1 MKIDKSKVENQQI
14 TLTLHVEES
23 EIEKYLNR
31 AAQKLSNQ
39 LKIPGFRKGKA
50 PKSIVEKIVGKEGLI
65 EESLQFSVPD
75 LVNNAIEKEELE
87 VFATPKISVLDL
99 VPKLKLEAKV
109 ALKPNAN
116 LGKIDSIKLEI
127 KEEKVGAKEV
137 NNVIEQSRNQH
148 ATWVPVKR
156 KSKMNDLLSLD
167 LSLIHI

>member
-75 LVNNAIEKEELE
+75 LVNKAIEKEKLE

-99 VPKLKLEAKV
+99 VPKLK
-109 ALKPNAN
+109 
-116 LGKIDSIKLEI
+116 
-127 KEEKVGAKEV
+127 
-137 NNVIEQSRNQH
+137 
-148 ATWVPVKR
+148 
-156 KSKMNDLLSLD
+156 
-167 LSLIHI
+167 

>member
-75 LVNNAIEKEELE
+75 L
-87 VFATPKISVLDL
+87 
-99 VPKLKLEAKV
+99 
-109 ALKPNAN
+109 
-116 LGKIDSIKLEI
+116 
-127 KEEKVGAKEV
+127 
-137 NNVIEQSRNQH
+137 
-148 ATWVPVKR
+148 
-156 KSKMNDLLSLD
+156 
-167 LSLIHI
+167 SLIHI